1 MVRRVLGGVVLL
13 VALVLLTGFGAYQ
26 LMNARTFQVAGALTA
41 RVDVAEKV
49 VALTFDDG
57 PTARDTAPILE
68 RLAEH
73 DVRATFFVVG
83 ERVAEDPASARAIVA
98 GGHQLANHSWSHPRL
113 ILKSRDEIARQIE
126 QADAVIREAGQSEP
140 ILFRPPN
147 GKKLIGL
154 PRYLAD
160 HERHT
165 IMWDV
170 AVEDFSDGP
179 PQTAEELTR
188 LTVDAVR
195 PGSIV
200 LLHPWNGRT
209 PTQEAIG
216 PVIEELKTQGY
227 RFVTVDELLAVAP
240 GPR

>member
-1 MVRRVLGGVVLL
+1 MVRRLLGGAVLL
-13 VALVLLTGFGAYQ
+13 VAVVLLAGLGAYA
-26 LMNARTFQVAGALTA
+26 LMNSRTFQVAGELTA
-41 RVDVAEKV
+41 RVDTPEKV

-57 PTARDTAPILE
+57 PSAGDTATILGT
-68 RLAEH
+68 LAEH
-73 DVRATFFVVG
+73 DVRATFFVIG
-83 ERVAEDPASARAIVA
+83 EAVAEDPASARAIVA
-98 GGHQLANHSWSHPRL
+98 GGHQMANHSWSHPRL
-113 ILKSRDEIARQIE
+113 ILKSRQEIAHQIE
-126 QADAVIREAGQSEP
+126 QADAVIKEAGQTEP

-154 PRYLAD
+154 PRYLAEHD
-160 HERHT
+160 RHT

-170 AVEDFSDGP
+170 AVEDYSGGP
-179 PQTAEELTR
+179 AQSAEELTR

-216 PVIEELKTQGY
+216 PVITALKSQGY
-227 RFVTVDELLAVAP
+227 RFVTVDELLAMEPAT
-240 GPR
+240 R

>member
-1 MVRRVLGGVVLL
+1 MVRRLLGGVVLL
-13 VALVLLTGFGAYQ
+13 VALVLLAGFGAYQ

-41 RVDVAEKV
+41 RVDVTDKV

-57 PTARDTAPILE
+57 PTALDTAAILGT
-68 RLAEH
+68 LAQH

-83 ERVAEDPASARAIVA
+83 EAVAEDPASAKAIVA

-113 ILKSRDEIARQIE
+113 ILKSRDEIARQID
-126 QADAVIREAGQSEP
+126 QTDAVIREAGQGEP

-154 PRYLAD
+154 PRYLAE
-160 HERHT
+160 HERRT

-170 AVEDFSDGP
+170 AVEDFSGGR
-179 PQTAEELTR
+179 PQSAEELTR

-200 LLHPWNGRT
+200 LLHPWHGRT
-209 PTQEAIG
+209 TTQEAIG
-216 PVIEELKTQGY
+216 PVIEELTARGY
-227 RFVTVDELLAVAP
+227 RFVTVDELLALAP